1 MVFFE
6 IGTSLNCTK
15 FVIRKGSNIMRK
27 IKFNILIVFTS
38 LLILPTILKSQE
50 ATVSGK
56 DALGRDSLVWDN
68 SILPV
73 AFYLPETSFAA
84 GATGILSF
92 KKSSQG
98 EEERPSQLLF
108 AAIYTL
114 KNQLEILGTFEF
126 YADERKH
133 RLKGE
138 FGYYIYSYNYFGIG
152 ADSRAEDLEKYKVN
166 FPRFQLSYS
175 RKILGLFNLGVG
187 YRMDDFSMGEREE
200 NGLLL
205 TNKPIGWDGGFKSN
219 YEFNFF
225 VDTRDNINAPYR
237 GFYGEVVFQG
247 SMEWFFS
254 DYDYRKLDID
264 LRYFTPLGNDWTLGH
279 QLWVTHSSSGAP
291 FYEVGH
297 ISTASRSRG
306 FDDRRF
312 IAYKMATYQS
322 ELRFPIAGKKL
333 RGSAFYTYNIM
344 PDSWSSPF
352 ASREFFS
359 YGIGLRYYLIEK
371 SRAGI
376 RLDVARG
383 DGKYNFYL
391 TFNEAF

>member
-1 MVFFE
+1 MKNLKIVILFIF
-6 IGTSLNCTK
+6 LN
-15 FVIRKGSNIMRK
+15 
-27 IKFNILIVFTS
+27 
-38 LLILPTILKSQE
+38 LLFIPVLLKSQE
-50 ATVSGK
+50 ATTSEEDLVE
-56 DALGRDSLVWDN
+56 RDSIVWNN

-92 KKSSQG
+92 KKSSQT

-126 YADERKH
+126 YADQRKH

-138 FGYYIYSYNYFGIG
+138 FGYYRYSYNYFGLG
-152 ADSRAEDLEKYKVN
+152 ANSRAEDFEKYKVN
-166 FPRFQLSYS
+166 FPRFHLSYS
-175 RKILGLFNLGVG
+175 RKILGIFNLGIG
-187 YRMDDFSMGEREE
+187 YRMDNFNMKEREE
-200 NGLLL
+200 TGLLL
-205 TNKPIGWDGGFKSN
+205 TDNPVGWDGGFKSN
-219 YEFNFF
+219 YEINFF
-225 VDTRDNINAPYR
+225 VDTRDNLNAPYS
-237 GFYGEVVFQG
+237 GFYGEVTFQG

-254 DYDYRKLDID
+254 DYDFRKLDID
-264 LRYFTPLGNDWTLGH
+264 IRYFTPFRKDWTLGH
-279 QLWVTHSSSGAP
+279 QLWITHSSSGAP

-312 IAYKMATYQS
+312 IAYKMVTYQS
-322 ELRFPIAGKKL
+322 ELRFPIAGKL
-333 RGSAFYTYNIM
+333 RGSAFYTYNVM

-352 ASREFFS
+352 ANTEYFS
-359 YGIGLRYYLIEK
+359 YGIGLRYYLIEN
-371 SRAGI
+371 SRAGLRFDI
-376 RLDVARG
+376 ARG
-383 DGKYNFYL
+383 DGQYNFYL